1 MHVYD
6 KLDEAEDILKQ
17 MERCG
22 SFSLRHSCSDRGSEE
37 QQGRGRV
44 EDDQEV
50 FDLLIK
56 LKRIQLLLRLVFDF
70 CTFFFLTLCVW
81 GTGAYDVYS
90 SFSCSTG
97 RMKVWRQKLE
107 TNFSHQTW
115 KRTRPKMIALM
126 LPQPC

>member
-44 EDDQEV
+44 EDDQEG

-56 LKRIQLLLRLVFDF
+56 LKRIQLLLRENE
-70 CTFFFLTLCVW
+70 
-81 GTGAYDVYS
+81 S
-90 SFSCSTG
+90 
-97 RMKVWRQKLE
+97 LE
-107 TNFSHQTW
+107 TEIGDQLQSSDVEKDKATNDCINAT
-115 KRTRPKMIALM
+115 PALLDEVYENISEIVRLYRSM
-126 LPQPC
+126 TSGKEQLL